1 MIQIGNYTLVE
12 VGLRGAASQKSDTKE
27 KRAEEEEEEVWRG
40 KERKSGGSLEITDSA
55 REFRKRG
62 MEWGEEEEGEK
73 GLQHQ
78 QANQRPQALLS
89 EFVDRLS
96 VDISEKGGTG

>member
-1 MIQIGNYTLVE
+1 MKLGCVAPPAKNQT
-12 VGLRGAASQKSDTKE
+12 RKK
-27 KRAEEEEEEVWRG
+27 
-40 KERKSGGSLEITDSA
+40 KERRRRRRRCGGGRREKSGGSLEITDSA